1 MSDSLNSLLNSA
13 VAAADAALPLE
24 GNIPPVNFSLFAANS
39 GAQELLI
46 SATAT
51 TQLSIDRNSTAAALF
66 SDIPNVFSA
75 SPFRY
80 QPNFG
85 WQTFW
90 GNSPKPEKP
99 TDSDH
104 SDHLDVYPVSNANI
118 LAEGIISNNANPGN
132 TLNLTNFDY
141 SNVFKLSSNPNA
153 KHTIYLDFDGHI
165 TENTYWND
173 TTLPKIIS
181 PAYDTDGNTA
191 VFSATEMQDIVG
203 IWQRV
208 AEDFA
213 PFEVNVTTITPNIED
228 LRRSGTGDTRWG
240 IRTLMTQNINAVDNQ
255 VLFAGAGG
263 IAYLDSFNY
272 STDTPIFAFNKGEN
286 NAAMTASHEI
296 GHSLGL
302 DHDGLVDSNPTDTI
316 NDAKSYASGY
326 GTGDTSWGSLMGAP
340 FGKSLTQWSKGEY
353 QYANNKEDDLA
364 IITTN
369 NGFGYRLDDYG
380 DNINAATLLSVNAS
394 NQISTFG
401 IIERNTD
408 KDVFSF
414 ATGTGNISLN
424 IAAASQTYLL
434 DANGN
439 YNVQYLDARGS
450 NLDLWAGIYSA
461 DGTLVAQSSPADL
474 LSANFTNLFLNAGL
488 YYLQV
493 DGVGKDGTNGY
504 SDYGS
509 LGQYAING
517 MLTAVNTSNTAPVLN
532 QALVDQTAT
541 EDTAFTWS
549 LPANTFSDA
558 DASDVL
564 AYSATLADG
573 NALPTWLTFDTITQT
588 FSGTPVNA
596 QVGAI
601 DIKIIATD
609 SAGAKAED
617 IFKLTVQNVND
628 APILQQAIAD
638 RSLNA
643 NTALNFTLP
652 TGTFTDID
660 AGDVLTYSAS
670 LADGSA
676 LPTWLS
682 FNANTRTFSG
692 TPSIDQIGAVD
703 IKILATDVAGTAAS
717 DVFRITVNSG
727 LKEIIGNDAD
737 NNLSGSTKADQIKG
751 LGGNDTLSGL
761 GGNDYIDGGAGND
774 YLNGGTG
781 VDRLSG
787 GLGNDTYRLF
797 DADIVIEAANEGVD
811 TVISNVSYTLAA
823 NVENLTLINSI
834 SGTGNDDNNRIVGS
848 GKGSNTINGGAG
860 DDYLEGGSS
869 NDVITGGA
877 GVDSFVLNAL
887 RDGIDRF
894 TDFTTGTDKLY
905 VSAALYGGGLAAGV
919 ALNSSQVLIGASSTA
934 TAASQRF
941 IYNNSNGALYFDR
954 DGSLGAFSAVQV
966 ATLSNLSS
974 LTANDF
980 MVF

>member
-1 MSDSLNSLLNSA
+1 MSDSPLNSLNSLSNSA
-13 VAAADAALPLE
+13 VATSDAAMLLE
-24 GNIPPVNFSLFAANS
+24 GSFPPVNFSLFAANS
-39 GAQELLI
+39 IDRQPSI
-46 SATAT
+46 ITAAP
-51 TQLSIDRNSTAAALF
+51 TQLSIDRDQTFPSSFANR
-66 SDIPNVFSA
+66 PNVIAA

-85 WQTFW
+85 WQQFLA
-90 GNSPKPEKP
+90 NPQEPEHH
-99 TDSDH
+99 D
-104 SDHLDVYPVSNANI
+104 DHLDAYPVSNPDI
-118 LAEGIISNNANPGN
+118 LAAGTITNNTSPN
-132 TLNLTNFDY
+132 TTFNLTNFDY

-153 KHTIYLDFDGHI
+153 KHTIYLDFDGNI

-173 TTLPKIIS
+173 TTRPKIIS
-181 PAYDTDGNTA
+181 PAYDTDGNAA
-191 VFSATEMQDIVG
+191 VFSATELQDIVG

-208 AEDFA
+208 TEDFA
-213 PFEVNVTTITPNIED
+213 PFEVNVTTIAPNIED
-228 LRRSGTGDTRWG
+228 LRKVGTGDTHWG
-240 IRTLMTQNINAVDNQ
+240 IHTLMTQNINTVDNT

-263 IAYLDSFNY
+263 IAYLNSFNFA
-272 STDTPIFAFNKGEN
+272 SDTPIFAFNKGGN

-302 DHDGLVDSNPTDTI
+302 NHDGLLDSNPTDTI

-340 FGKSLTQWSKGEY
+340 FNKSLTQWSKGEY
-353 QYANNKEDDLA
+353 QDANNKEDDLA

-369 NGFGYRLDDYG
+369 NGFSYRLDDYG
-380 DNINAATLLSVNAS
+380 DSINAATLLSADVS
-394 NQISTFG
+394 NKISTFG

-424 IAAASQTYLL
+424 IAAASRSYLL
-434 DANGN
+434 DANNN

-461 DGTLVAQSSPADL
+461 DGALIAQSNPSDL
-474 LSANFTNLFLNAGL
+474 LSANFNNLFLNAGL

-517 MLTAVNTSNTAPVLN
+517 ILTSINTINTVPVLS
-532 QALVDQTAT
+532 QALVDKVTL
-541 EDTAFTWS
+541 EDTAFTWT

-558 DASDVL
+558 DAGDVL
-564 AYSATLADG
+564 AYTATLADG
-573 NALPTWLTFDTITQT
+573 TALPTWLKFDAIAKT
-588 FSGTPVNA
+588 FSGNPANA
-596 QVGAI
+596 QVGVV
-601 DIKIIATD
+601 DIKIVATD
-609 SAGAKAED
+609 SAGAQVED

-628 APILQQAIAD
+628 APVLQQALAD

-643 NTALNFTLP
+643 NTALNFILP

-660 AGDVLTYSAS
+660 AGDVLAYTAT

-682 FNANTRTFSG
+682 FNASTRSFSG
-692 TPSIDQIGAVD
+692 TPSIDQVGAID
-703 IKILATDVAGTAAS
+703 IKILATDVAGTSAS

-737 NNLSGSTKADQIKG
+737 NNLSGSTKADSIKG
-751 LGGNDTLSGL
+751 LGGNDTLYGL
-761 GGNDYIDGGAGND
+761 SGNDYIDGGAGDD
-774 YLNGGTG
+774 YLDGGSG
-781 VDRLSG
+781 LDRLNG
-787 GLGNDTYRLF
+787 GLGNDTYRLM
-797 DADIVIEAANEGVD
+797 DADIIIEAANEGID
-811 TVISNVSYTLAA
+811 TVISNVNYTLTA

-834 SGTGNDDNNRIVGS
+834 SGTGNDANNRIIGS
-848 GKGSNTINGGAG
+848 GKGTNTINGGAG
-860 DDYLEGGSS
+860 DDYLDGGSG

-877 GVDSFVLNAL
+877 GADSFVLNDL
-887 RDGIDRF
+887 KNGIDRI
-894 TDFTTGTDKLY
+894 TDFTTGADKLY
-905 VSAALYGGGLAAGV
+905 ASAALYGGGLAVGN
-919 ALNSSQVLIGASSTA
+919 ALNSSQLLIGTSSTA
-934 TAASQRF
+934 TTANQRF
-941 IYNNSNGALYFDR
+941 VYNNSNGALYFDR
-954 DGSLGAFSAVQV
+954 DGSLGSFSAVQV

-974 LTANDF
+974 LSTNDF
-980 MVF
+980 MIF

>member
-1 MSDSLNSLLNSA
+1 MSDSPLNSLNSLLNPE
-13 VAAADAALPLE
+13 VASADAAFSLGE
-24 GNIPPVNFSLFAANS
+24 NATPVNFSLFAANS
-39 GAQELLI
+39 ADQELSI
-46 SATAT
+46 STAT
-51 TQLSIDRNSTAAALF
+51 VTQLLIDRDQTFSSSF
-66 SDIPNVFSA
+66 SDIPNVFAA

-80 QPNFG
+80 QPNFN
-85 WQTFW
+85 WQPLLA
-90 GNSPKPEKP
+90 NPQQPE
-99 TDSDH
+99 H
-104 SDHLDVYPVSNANI
+104 SDHLDAYPVSNTNI
-118 LAEGIISNNANPGN
+118 LAAGTINNANPG
-132 TLNLTNFDY
+132 TTINLTNFDY
-141 SNVFKLSSNPNA
+141 SNIFKLSSNPNA

-181 PAYDTDGNTA
+181 PTYDTDGNAA
-191 VFSATEMQDIVG
+191 VFSAAELQDIVG

-208 AEDFA
+208 TEDFT
-213 PFEVNVTTITPNIED
+213 PFEVNVTTIAPNIED
-228 LRRSGTGDTRWG
+228 LRKSGTGDTRWG
-240 IRTLMTQNINAVDNQ
+240 IRTLMTQNINAVDNK

-353 QYANNKEDDLA
+353 QYANNQEDDLA
-364 IITTN
+364 IITTD
-369 NGFGYRLDDYG
+369 NGFGYRIDDYG
-380 DNINAATLLSVNAS
+380 NSLSTATQLSADAS
-394 NQISTFG
+394 NKISTFG

-424 IAAASQTYLL
+424 IAAASKSYLL

-461 DGTLVAQSSPADL
+461 DGSLVAQSNPADL
-474 LSANFTNLFLNAGL
+474 LSASFTNLFLNAGL

-517 MLTAVNTSNTAPVLN
+517 ILTSVNTSNTAPVLN
-532 QALVDQTAT
+532 QALVDQTTLENA
-541 EDTAFTWS
+541 AFTWA

-558 DASDVL
+558 DADNVL
-564 AYSATLADG
+564 AYTATLADG
-573 NALPTWLTFDTITQT
+573 TALPTWLVFDTMTQT
-588 FSGTPVNA
+588 FSGTPANV
-596 QVGAI
+596 QVGSV
-601 DIKIIATD
+601 DIKIVATD

-660 AGDVLTYSAS
+660 AGDVLSYSAA

-682 FNANTRTFSG
+682 FNTNTRTFSG
-692 TPSIDQIGAVD
+692 TPSIDQVGAVD
-703 IKILATDVAGTAAS
+703 IKILATDVAGSQAT
-717 DVFRITVNSG
+717 DVFRITVKSG
-727 LKEIIGNDAD
+727 LKEITGNDVD
-737 NNLSGSTKADQIKG
+737 NNLSGSTKADYIKG
-751 LGGNDTLSGL
+751 LGGNDTLYGL
-761 GGNDYIDGGAGND
+761 GGGDYLDGGAGDD
-774 YLNGGTG
+774 YLDGGYGT
-781 VDRLSG
+781 DRLSG
-787 GLGNDTYRLF
+787 GLGNDTYRLL
-797 DADIVIEAANEGVD
+797 DADIIIEAANEGID
-811 TVISNVSYTLAA
+811 TVLSNVNYTLTA
-823 NVENLTLINSI
+823 NVENLTLYNNA
-834 SGTGNDDNNRIVGS
+834 SGTGNDANNRIIGS
-848 GKGSNTINGGAG
+848 GKGANTISGGAG
-860 DDYLEGGSS
+860 DDYLDGGAG
-869 NDVITGGA
+869 NDVLTGGA

-887 RDGIDRF
+887 KNGIDRL
-894 TDFTTGTDKLY
+894 TDFTTGSDKLY
-905 VSAALYGGGLAAGV
+905 VSAALYGGGLAAGSM
-919 ALNSSQVLIGASSTA
+919 LNSNQLLIGTSSTA
-934 TAASQRF
+934 ATADQRF

-954 DGSLGAFSAVQV
+954 DGSLGQFGTVQV
-966 ATLSNLSS
+966 ATLSNLSALS
-974 LTANDF
+974 ANDF

>member
-24 GNIPPVNFSLFAANS
+24 GNTPPGNFSLFAANS
-39 GAQELLI
+39 ADQQLSI
-46 SATAT
+46 STTAT
-51 TQLSIDRNSTAAALF
+51 TQLSIDRAPTSSLSF
-66 SDIPNVFSA
+66 SDIPNVFAA
-75 SPFRY
+75 SPFHY

-85 WQTFW
+85 WQPLLS
-90 GNSPKPEKP
+90 NPQKPE
-99 TDSDH
+99 H
-104 SDHLDVYPVSNANI
+104 ADHLDAYPVSNANI
-118 LAEGIISNNANPGN
+118 LAAGIITNNANPST

-181 PAYDTDGNTA
+181 PAYDTDGNAA
-191 VFSATEMQDIVG
+191 VFSATELQDIVG

-208 AEDFA
+208 TEDFA
-213 PFEVNVTTITPNIED
+213 PFEVNVTTIAPNIED
-228 LRRSGTGDTRWG
+228 LRQSGTGDTRWG
-240 IRTLMTQNINAVDNQ
+240 IRTLMTQNINAVDNK

-302 DHDGLVDSNPTDTI
+302 DHDGLVDSNPADTI

-364 IITTN
+364 LITTN

-380 DNINAATLLSVNAS
+380 DNINAATVLSADAS
-394 NQISTFG
+394 NKISTFG

-424 IAAASQTYLL
+424 IAAASKSYLL

-461 DGTLVAQSSPADL
+461 DGTLVAQSSPADV

-517 MLTAVNTSNTAPVLN
+517 MLTAANTSNTAPVLN

-541 EDTAFTWS
+541 EDTAFNWS
-549 LPANTFSDA
+549 LPANTFSDT
-558 DASDVL
+558 DAGDVL

-573 NALPTWLTFDTITQT
+573 TALPNWLTFDAIAKT
-588 FSGTPVNA
+588 FSGTPANA
-596 QVGAI
+596 QVGAV

-643 NTALNFTLP
+643 NTALNFTVP

-660 AGDVLTYSAS
+660 AGDVLTYSAT

-692 TPSIDQIGAVD
+692 TPSIDQLGAVD
-703 IKILATDVAGTAAS
+703 IKILATDVAGTPAS

-727 LKEIIGNDAD
+727 LKEITGNDAD
-737 NNLSGSTKADQIKG
+737 NNLSGSTKADSIKG

-761 GGNDYIDGGAGND
+761 GGNDYLYGGAGDD
-774 YLNGGTG
+774 YLDGGSGT
-781 VDRLSG
+781 DRLYG
-787 GLGNDTYRLF
+787 GLGNDTYRLM
-797 DADIVIEAANEGVD
+797 DADIIIEAANEGID
-811 TVISNVSYTLAA
+811 TVISNVNYTLSA

-834 SGTGNDDNNRIVGS
+834 SGTGNDANNRIIGS

-905 VSAALYGGGLAAGV
+905 VSAALYGGGLATGV
-919 ALNSSQVLIGASSTA
+919 ALNSSQLLIGTSSSANTA
-934 TAASQRF
+934 DQRF
-941 IYNNSNGALYFDR
+941 IYNNSNGSLYFDR
-954 DGSLGAFSAVQV
+954 DGSLGSFSAVQV

-974 LTANDF
+974 LSANDF

>member
-1 MSDSLNSLLNSA
+1 MSDPLNLLLNPE
-13 VAAADAALPLE
+13 VAAADAALLLE
-24 GNIPPVNFSLFAANS
+24 ENTPPGNFSLFAANS
-39 GAQELLI
+39 ADQQPSI
-46 SATAT
+46 STAAT
-51 TQLSIDRNSTAAALF
+51 TPLSIDRAQTFPSFF
-66 SDIPNVFSA
+66 SDIPNAFVA
-75 SPFRY
+75 LPFRY

-85 WQTFW
+85 WQQLLA
-90 GNSPKPEKP
+90 NPQPPEQH
-99 TDSDH
+99 D
-104 SDHLDVYPVSNANI
+104 DHLDAYPVSNDNI
-118 LAEGIISNNANPGN
+118 LAAGTITNNASPST

-141 SNVFKLSSNPNA
+141 SNIFKLSSNPNA

-181 PAYDTDGNTA
+181 PAYDTDGNAA
-191 VFSATEMQDIVG
+191 VFSATELQDIVG

-208 AEDFA
+208 TEDFA
-213 PFEVNVTTITPNIED
+213 PFEVNVTTIAPNIED
-228 LRRSGTGDTRWG
+228 LKKSGTGDTRWG
-240 IRTLMTQNINAVDNQ
+240 IRTLMTQNINTVDNT
-255 VLFAGAGG
+255 VLFSGAGG

-364 IITTN
+364 AITTN
-369 NGFGYRLDDYG
+369 NGFGYRLDDYS
-380 DNINAATLLSVNAS
+380 DNINAATLLSADAS
-394 NQISTFG
+394 NKISTFG

-408 KDVFSF
+408 KDMFSF

-424 IAAASQTYLL
+424 IAAASRSYLL
-434 DANGN
+434 DANDN
-439 YNVQYLDARGS
+439 YNTQYLDARGS

-461 DGTLVAQSSPADL
+461 DGALVAQSNPADL

-488 YYLQV
+488 YYLQI

-517 MLTAVNTSNTAPVLN
+517 ILTAVNTSNTAPVLN
-532 QALVDQTAT
+532 QALVDQVTL
-541 EDTAFTWS
+541 EDNAFTWA

-558 DASDVL
+558 DAGDVL
-564 AYSATLADG
+564 AYTATLADG
-573 NALPTWLTFDTITQT
+573 TALPTWLTFDAMTKT
-588 FSGTPVNA
+588 FSGTPANA
-596 QVGAI
+596 QVGAV
-601 DIKIIATD
+601 DIKIVATD
-609 SAGAKAED
+609 TAGAKAED

-660 AGDVLTYSAS
+660 AGDVLAYTAT

-692 TPSIDQIGAVD
+692 TPLIDQVGAVD
-703 IKILATDVAGTAAS
+703 IKILATDVAGTSAS

-727 LKEIIGNDAD
+727 LKEITGNDAD
-737 NNLSGSTKADQIKG
+737 NNLSGSTKADSIKG
-751 LGGNDTLSGL
+751 LGGNDTLYGL
-761 GGNDYIDGGAGND
+761 GGNDYIYGGVGDDYLDGGSGID
-774 YLNGGTG
+774 RLNGGI
-781 VDRLSG
+781 
-787 GLGNDTYRLF
+787 GNDTYRLM
-797 DADIVIEAANEGVD
+797 DADIVIEAANEGID
-811 TVISNVSYTLAA
+811 TVISNVNYTLTA

-834 SGTGNDDNNRIVGS
+834 SGTGNDANNRIIGS
-848 GKGSNTINGGAG
+848 GKGTNTIAGGAG
-860 DDYLEGGSS
+860 DDYLDGGTG
-869 NDVITGGA
+869 NDVLTGGA

-887 RDGIDRF
+887 RNGIDRI

-905 VSAALYGGGLAAGV
+905 VSAALYGGGLAADV
-919 ALNSSQVLIGASSTA
+919 ALNSSQLLIGTSSTA
-934 TAASQRF
+934 TNANQRF

-954 DGSLGAFSAVQV
+954 DGSSGSFSAVQV

-974 LTANDF
+974 LTTSDF